1 MNKLIV
7 LGTGNA
13 LVTKCYNTCFAIYN
27 GEEYLL
33 VDAGGGNQI
42 LTILENKNIE
52 INKIKNMILT
62 HAHTDHIL
70 GAIWIIRIVAQ
81 NMISGKYHG
90 DFNIYVHK
98 KLKEKLITMC
108 QLALPKKLI
117 VLFDDRINFIETE
130 NEQKEKIMGN
140 EVTFFDIYSTKESQ
154 YGFSMR
160 IKNDILTCLGDE
172 PMNPKCEKF
181 VKNADWLLCEA
192 FCLYEDR
199 EKFKPYEKNH
209 STVKD
214 EAETAERLNVK
225 NLVLWHTEDSNL
237 PERKVN
243 YTKEAEKYY
252 KGNIYVPD
260 DLEEIEL

>member
-42 LTILENKNIE
+42 LSILENKNIE
-52 INKIKNMILT
+52 INKIRNMILT

-70 GAIWIIRIVAQ
+70 GAIWIIRIIAQ
-81 NMISGKYHG
+81 KIETGKYQG
-90 DFNIYVHK
+90 DFNIFVHK
-98 KLKEKLITMC
+98 ELKEKLIKMC
-108 QLALPKKLI
+108 QLVLSKKLTI
-117 VLFDDRINFIETE
+117 LFDDRINFVETE
-130 NEQKEKIMGN
+130 NEQKEEIIGN

-154 YGFSMR
+154 YGFSMQ
-160 IKNDILTCLGDE
+160 IENKILTCLGDE

-181 VKNADWLLCEA
+181 VQNVDWLLCEA

-199 EKFKPYEKNH
+199 EKFNPYKRHH

-237 PERKVN
+237 RERKVN
-243 YTKEAEKYY
+243 YTTEAQKYY

-260 DLEEIEL
+260 DLEEINL